1 MATIRGEIIADFQ
14 EHIRKEGGAGSDWCI
29 GTAQDPRGPFFRRH
43 LVADLGDGMVYR
55 EAFTPET
62 AQAICDHFV
71 NDCGLERDEADTG
84 KIVFLYK
91 RGKARPEPPPPA
103 PAPPEPPQPY
113 LFFRRNG

>member
-1 MATIRGEIIADFQ
+1 MATNRGEIIADFQ
-14 EHIRKEGGAGSDWCI
+14 ENIRKEGGAAGDWCI

-71 NDCGLERDEADTG
+71 NDCGLERDGAERRSALHR
-84 KIVFLYK
+84 VFSTT
-91 RGKARPEPPPPA
+91 PA
-103 PAPPEPPQPY
+103 LGAPP
-113 LFFRRNG
+113 LLI